1 MSCGPCRA
9 GPAPGPGRGNE
20 RPCRGR
26 LHVEAG
32 DEPGGSRL
40 TVELHTQHTEG
51 GQVDHGL
58 RQALS
63 GLKSTVEG
71 AER

>member
-1 MSCGPCRA
+1 MSCGAVPLRT
-9 GPAPGPGRGNE
+9 GAPSRPGNA

-32 DEPGGSRL
+32 DEPGGSRV
-40 TVELHTQHTEG
+40 TVELHTGTPRG

-58 RQALS
+58 REALN
-63 GLKSTVEG
+63 GLKNAVASG
-71 AER
+71 ER